1 MRFLAKL
8 IITALAA
15 SVAAVLIP
23 GIELS
28 SGWTAF
34 ILAAV
39 LAFLNGVVKPVLVL
53 LTIPFTILTFGFFL
67 LVINTAMVLLA
78 DKLIAE
84 FNTDGFLSAFLFS
97 LTLSVINWILEGM
110 MGKEDNKDDDH

>member
-15 SVAAVLIP
+15 SVAALFIP
-23 GIELS
+23 GIELE

-39 LAFLNGVVKPVLVL
+39 LSFLNAVVKPVLVF
-53 LTIPFTILTFGFFL
+53 LTIPFTLLTFGFFL
-67 LVINTAMVLLA
+67 LVINTAMVILA
-78 DKLIAE
+78 DKLI
-84 FNTDGFLSAFLFS
+84 DGFNSSSFLTAFLFS
-97 LTLSVINWILEGM
+97 LTLSIINWILEGM
-110 MGKEDNKDDDH
+110 MGKEDKKDED